1 MAMPDAVAEAEAAV
15 QGLAVDHV
23 VVVHLA
29 VTALDGAPRA
39 EHPQV
44 GLHPRVL
51 LLERLPR
58 RVRRAPGSLDPRLLS

>member
-1 MAMPDAVAEAEAAV
+1 
-15 QGLAVDHV
+15 
-23 VVVHLA
+23 